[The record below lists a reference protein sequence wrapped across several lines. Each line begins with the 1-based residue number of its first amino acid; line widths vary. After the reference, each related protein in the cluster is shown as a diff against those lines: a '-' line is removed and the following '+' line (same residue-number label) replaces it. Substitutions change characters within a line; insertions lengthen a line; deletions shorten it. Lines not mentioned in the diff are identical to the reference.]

1 MLTGLDTLVFGL
13 VLAGILIVG
22 LVASRG
28 VKSAKDWLVA
38 GRSMGLLTLVGT
50 LVMTELNTATMLA
63 FSAQAYLVG
72 PWALTL
78 PLVFLVGLGTYTLL
92 VAKRYKRLNATSVA
106 ELYGARFGPGL
117 QRLASLCFLVA
128 MLGFV
133 ATYVRSAELVFAP
146 VLESWV
152 GASLSPW
159 LTSGVLV
166 LLVLAVTLAGGL
178 KAVAASDLAAFVVTL
193 LGLPVL
199 AWMGLRAVGGWSQ
212 VTTFYDGFAPGTER
226 LPPRF
231 VASLVLLTAF
241 TYMASP
247 WYGQRMFAAK
257 DERTA
262 FRGVGLSAVLVTGL
276 YMAASVLAMCFRVQV
291 PSLADAQTALP
302 GAISAWA
309 PSGLRGLGF
318 AVLLAVVLSTMS
330 SIWNTWVAMALTDL
344 WAEISLPKSRWATV
358 ALALASWVLSN
369 LLVDDILD
377 NMILANVPIAAL
389 AFGLLGGLFW
399 GGASRA
405 GAWAATVAGV
415 IGALTCWAFV
425 PLYTWWWAVA
435 AVPLSFV
442 VGVFV
447 SLLWP
452 DPPERAEAFYARTGA
467 PWFPGGV
474 RAET

>member
-1 MLTGLDTLVFGL
+1 MDSLVFGA
-13 VLAGILIVG
+13 VLAVVLLVG
-22 LVASRG
+22 MLASRG

-78 PLVFLVGLGTYTLL
+78 PLVFLVGLGAYTLL

-117 QRLASLCFLVA
+117 QRLASVCFLVA

-133 ATYVRSAELVFAP
+133 ATYVRSAELVFTP
-146 VLESWV
+146 VLEGWV
-152 GASLSPW
+152 GQSISPW
-159 LTSGVLV
+159 VSSGVLV
-166 LLVLAVTLAGGL
+166 LLVLAVTLSGGL
-178 KAVAASDLAAFVVTL
+178 KAVAASDLAAFLVSLV
-193 LGLPVL
+193 GLPAL
-199 AWMGLRAVGGWSQ
+199 ALVGLSAVGGWSQ
-212 VTTFYDGFAPGTER
+212 VSSFYDAFPPGTEL

-231 VASLVLLTAF
+231 VGSLVLLTTF
-241 TYMASP
+241 TYIASP

-257 DERTA
+257 DENTA
-262 FRGVGLSAVLVTGL
+262 FAGVGISALLVTGL
-276 YMAASVLAMCFRVQV
+276 YMAASLLAMCFRVQV
-291 PSLADAQTALP
+291 PDLADAQTALP

-309 PSGLRGLGF
+309 PTGLRGLGF
-318 AVLLAVVLSTMS
+318 AVLLAVVMSTMS

-344 WAEISLPKSRWATV
+344 GTQVSLSRSRWATL
-358 ALALASWVLSN
+358 ALALGSWVLSN
-369 LLVDDILD
+369 LVVDDILD

-399 GGASRA
+399 RGASRA
-405 GAWAATVAGV
+405 GAWAATIAGV
-415 IGALTCWAFV
+415 AGALTCWAFV
-425 PLYTWWWAVA
+425 PLYTWWWAIA
-435 AVPLSFV
+435 AVPFSFA
-442 VGVFV
+442 VGVGV

-452 DPPERAEAFYARTGA
+452 DPPERAQAFYARTGA
-467 PWFPGGV
+467 PWFGGGV
-474 RAET
+474 RAGE